1 MDRLCQLI
9 GFVFIILML
18 ARISS
23 QLSTVIEEKVMRVT
37 EITHEYTISSYGTV
51 NLPGELVGTVRRE
64 ERTP

>member
-51 NLPGELVGTVRRE
+51 NLPG
-64 ERTP
+64 